1 MHPMQMTLTMISLLA
16 KPQSSGRKRK
26 KIPPYKLRQDEM
38 IRLTH
43 EYAIDA
49 NSREFVLMTKTTPKK
64 PGERG
69 RWVPDGY
76 YPTLKTLVRGLSD
89 RHLYASVQRM
99 TALSDVQEEL
109 VSWSS
114 ELKSPLVADLR
125 AAIKAFE

>member
-1 MHPMQMTLTMISLLA
+1 MIPL
-16 KPQSSGRKRK
+16 
-26 KIPPYKLRQDEM
+26 QDN
-38 IRLTH
+38 
-43 EYAIDA
+43 YALDA
-49 NSREFVLMTKTTPKK
+49 NSREFVLMRKSEPEEGKQ
-64 PGERG
+64 G
-69 RWVPDGY
+69 RWTPDGY

-125 AAIKAFE
+125 AAIKATK